1 MKIPALLVLSLL
13 TVPVLAQK
21 VTTPARDSAERKALM
36 NALRPKAEA
45 QIGIKVIFEVTH
57 LKVKGDWAMMTAI
70 PRHTNGKAIDYTKTK
85 LNPEMDAFEDWI
97 CALFK
102 KDPKTKKWVVK
113 TYVLGGTDVS
123 WYGWWDDFKAPRDIF
138 PKSN

>member
-36 NALRPKAEA
+36 NALRPKAES

-70 PRHTNGKAIDYTKTK
+70 PRQTNGKAIDYTKTK